1 MSFSRL
7 SFVLRLPLAAILC
20 WQLVFIGGDIPRG
33 DYYASSVE
41 EVVAFEESDD
51 DRSFDVGLPV
61 SFFEGVLIQASE
73 PILSGFGYQLQGIAP
88 DLHATGPP
96 TV

>member
-1 MSFSRL
+1 MSFSHL
-7 SFVLRLPLAAILC
+7 SLVLRLPLAAILC
-20 WQLVFIGGDIPRG
+20 WLLVFLGGDIPRG

-41 EVVAFEESDD
+41 EVVVFEERDD
-51 DRSFDVGLPV
+51 DWSFYVDLPV
-61 SFFEGVLIQASE
+61 SFFEDALIQSSE
-73 PILSGFGYQLQGIAP
+73 PILKGFGYQLQGIAP